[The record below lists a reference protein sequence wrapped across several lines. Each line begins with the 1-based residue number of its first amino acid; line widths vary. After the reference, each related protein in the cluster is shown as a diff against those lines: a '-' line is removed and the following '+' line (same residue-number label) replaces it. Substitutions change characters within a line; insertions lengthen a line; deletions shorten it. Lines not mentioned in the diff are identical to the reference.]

1 MLKSF
6 VQLKDY
12 CLITFYIFIIVNCII
27 YDFWLP
33 RISDSNAR
41 LASNTINLVELIS
54 KAMGSSFKNYIKG
67 YLPGVLNAL
76 GDPKVFDYLFY
87 KTNTVLLMY

>member
-1 MLKSF
+1 MKLEKLCKIGKKIILHNKKLLKIILYF
-6 VQLKDY
+6 QLINNL
-12 CLITFYIFIIVNCII
+12 LI
-27 YDFWLP
+27 

-41 LASNTINLVELIS
+41 LGSNAINLVELIS

-76 GDPKVFDYLFY
+76 GDPKVPH
-87 KTNTVLLMY
+87 